1 LEGGQ
6 AGRNGAGTM
15 SFSVSLDTTK
25 LNEIIAKL
33 PGNRDKIVRAAA
45 MHILGEAR
53 QRAPVRTGALRNNS
67 QVTDGRGY
75 SNVEFNQ
82 EYAAYVELGTYKMAA
97 QPYLTPAV
105 EAEAKLLEQRIKDGL
120 IQK

>member
-1 LEGGQ
+1 
-6 AGRNGAGTM
+6 M

-53 QRAPVRTGALRNNS
+53 QRAPVKTGYLRDNS
-67 QVTDGRGY
+67 EVVEGQGY
-75 SNVEFNQ
+75 TNVEFHA
-82 EYAAYVELGTYKMAA
+82 EYAAYVELGTHKMAA
-97 QPYLTPAV
+97 RPFLKPAV
-105 EAEAKLLEQRIKDGL
+105 EAETDLLTKRIKDGL
-120 IQK
+120 ITK